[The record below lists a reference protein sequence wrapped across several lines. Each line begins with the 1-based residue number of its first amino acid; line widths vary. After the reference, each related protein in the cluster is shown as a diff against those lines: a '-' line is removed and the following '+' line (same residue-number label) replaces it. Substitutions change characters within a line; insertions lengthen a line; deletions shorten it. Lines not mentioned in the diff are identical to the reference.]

1 MRESLISCEK
11 FTFSPNSTFDM
22 FQSYPYY
29 RFLLHLYVQIHIIV
43 VGLDWNVLELLKKP
57 IIVRELV
64 AQTKSREI

>member
-1 MRESLISCEK
+1 
-11 FTFSPNSTFDM
+11 M

-43 VGLDWNVLELLKKP
+43 VGWDWNVLELLKKP